1 MTALSMCKQENSA
14 GAMRAPAPHVAIR
27 AAKPSDREWI
37 RDFLRV
43 RWTAATIVVH
53 GEAIDAAAL
62 PALIAVTP
70 CGLATWREHGAD
82 AELVTL
88 DSVPAGLG
96 TGTALIEALVAQL
109 RVEGYQ
115 RLWLTMTN
123 DNISA
128 LRFYQRRGFRLVQ
141 VRPGA
146 VDAARALKPSIPAIG
161 AHGISMQDELD
172 LCRVLDRGTAD
183 GVPVL
188 PPWSRASAGGGA

>member
-1 MTALSMCKQENSA
+1 M
-14 GAMRAPAPHVAIR
+14 
-27 AAKPSDREWI
+27 PSDREWM

-43 RWTAATIVVH
+43 RWTATTIVVH
-53 GEAIDAAAL
+53 GEAIDAAVL
-62 PALIAVTP
+62 PALIAETR
-70 CGLATWREHGAD
+70 CGLATWRQHGAD

-88 DSVPAGLG
+88 DTVPAGLG

-109 RVEGYQ
+109 RIEGCR

-146 VDAARALKPSIPAIG
+146 VDAARALKPSIPVIG
-161 AHGISMQDELD
+161 AHGISKRDELD
-172 LCRVLDRGTAD
+172 LCRVLDAGIPD
-183 GVPVL
+183 GIPVF
-188 PPWSRASAGGGA
+188 PPWRCARAGGGV

>member
-1 MTALSMCKQENSA
+1 MSKREDSA
-14 GAMRAPAPHVAIR
+14 GAMPLATPHAVIR
-27 AAKPSDREWI
+27 AAKPSDREWM
-37 RDFLRV
+37 RDFLRM

-62 PALIAVTP
+62 PALIAETR
-70 CGLATWREHGAD
+70 CGLATWRRQGAD

-88 DSVPAGLG
+88 DAVPAGLG
-96 TGTALIEALVAQL
+96 TGTALIEALVSQL
-109 RVEGYQ
+109 RVEGCQ

-128 LRFYQRRGFRLVQ
+128 LRFYQQRGFRLVQ

-161 AHGISMQDELD
+161 AHGIAIRDELD
-172 LCRVLDRGTAD
+172 LCRVLNAGTAD

-188 PPWSRASAGGGA
+188 PPWRRASAGGGV